1 MTDTDWLIRV
11 EDLHKRFHVRREKAP
26 SIKRM
31 IVRLLRPYPH
41 EILWALR
48 GVNLTISPGHI
59 VGLIGSNGSGK
70 STLLR
75 VIGGV
80 YVPTT
85 GRVSVA
91 GHVGVLFELESGFHG
106 ELSGMDNILLSGAL
120 MGYGRK
126 AIQEALPRV
135 LEISGLADFVNVPV
149 KAYSSGMKF
158 RLGFGIAM
166 AFDPPIV
173 LVDEVLAAADE
184 GFQRSAYRWLE
195 QCRDNGAAV
204 VIVSHEMEAVRKHC
218 DRVVWLADGQIRSE
232 GPTEQV
238 LDEYL
243 RWVNHSPQKPGA
255 RSSGHS

>member
-1 MTDTDWLIRV
+1 MRIIR
-11 EDLHKRFHVRREKAP
+11 A
-26 SIKRM
+26 
-31 IVRLLRPYPH
+31 
-41 EILWALR
+41 
-48 GVNLTISPGHI
+48 
-59 VGLIGSNGSGK
+59 
-70 STLLR
+70 
-75 VIGGV
+75 V

-173 LVDEVLAAADE
+173 LVDEELAAADE
-184 GFQRSAYRWLE
+184 GIQRSA
-195 QCRDNGAAV
+195 
-204 VIVSHEMEAVRKHC
+204 
-218 DRVVWLADGQIRSE
+218 
-232 GPTEQV
+232 
-238 LDEYL
+238 
-243 RWVNHSPQKPGA
+243 
-255 RSSGHS
+255 